1 MKSRKLFRQLLIPHG
16 DSAGKIF
23 LHSMPGRYESLE
35 AFQEELIA
43 CDIQQ
48 TLSLVEFEE
57 RADKSLGYH
66 QMISDGLL
74 PCDLVEYPIPDYT
87 HPEDMD
93 SFCKLIVKLA
103 DEVMDGKNLLVHCAA
118 GWGRTG
124 IAAFNL
130 LLALGYEYAD
140 AAKAVL
146 DAGSSPPPPLFK
158 P

>member
-1 MKSRKLFRQLLIPHG
+1 MKSRKLLRELLFQRG

-23 LHSMPGRYESLE
+23 LYSLPGRDESIE
-35 AFQEELIA
+35 DFQEAIA
-43 CDIQQ
+43 DAEVTKIF
-48 TLSLVEFEE
+48 SLVEFEE
-57 RADKSLGYH
+57 RKSKSPKYH
-66 QMISDGLL
+66 EMVVGGLL

-87 HPEDMD
+87 RPGDMD

-124 IAAFNL
+124 FAAFNL
-130 LLALGYEYAD
+130 LLALGYEYSD

-146 DAGSSPPPPLFK
+146 EAGSSPPPPLFK